1 MESQLS
7 DVDEEEE
14 EEEDDDD
21 DDEEEAADEY
31 DDISGEISDG
41 MEQSE
46 DETEMSMD
54 AREEVLAW
62 RKETKSQRVE
72 KIRNEVKE
80 FGNDII
86 DVDELASIY
95 DFRIDRFQVCLR
107 IYSYKSSW
115 AFQSSNRPCFVL
127 GFISIFVLGQRLAI
141 KAFLNGSSV
150 VVSAPTS
157 SGKTLIAEAAAVA
170 TVARG
175 RRIFYTTPLK
185 ALSNQKFRD
194 FRLVVVR
201 SFLGIGGNERE
212 IVTSYDMIIS
222 FFFLGNL
229 QGDIWGGQ
237 CWSSHWRFCR
247 Q

>member
-1 MESQLS
+1 M
-7 DVDEEEE
+7 
-14 EEEDDDD
+14 
-21 DDEEEAADEY
+21 
-31 DDISGEISDG
+31 
-41 MEQSE
+41 
-46 DETEMSMD
+46 
-54 AREEVLAW
+54 
-62 RKETKSQRVE
+62 
-72 KIRNEVKE
+72 
-80 FGNDII
+80 
-86 DVDELASIY
+86 
-95 DFRIDRFQVCLR
+95 
-107 IYSYKSSW
+107 
-115 AFQSSNRPCFVL
+115 
-127 GFISIFVLGQRLAI
+127 AI